1 MYSKI
6 IDEPMDLGTMSKKI
20 DNFQYKC
27 FAAFEYDIALIC
39 RDCCRYNDS
48 STILY
53 RLGMNYKSKTTTWL
67 KNIAK
72 TVKEE
77 RFNTATGE
85 VLDIL
90 GDNNLGLRNL
100 LG

>member
-1 MYSKI
+1 MIQEAPMFSKI

-27 FAAFEYDIALIC
+27 FAAFEYDIALIW
-39 RDCCRYNDS
+39 RNCCHYNDS
-48 STILY
+48 TTIFY
-53 RLGMNYKSKTTTWL
+53 RLGMDYKSKTTAWL

-72 TVKEE
+72 KVKEE

-85 VLDIL
+85 VSDIFM
-90 GDNNLGLRNL
+90 R
-100 LG
+100 